1 MEIIIFAHE
10 KFNAVIKMQGKGLIT
25 LVALVLG
32 LICLNELLPTW
43 YSGKIEKQAELVAG
57 DDPVK
62 YQNELTRLSKDT
74 LNLGFTKLYY
84 SKAKE
89 KEMKLGLDLKGGI
102 NVLLEINQRDL
113 INNLTNYS
121 TNPVLIEA
129 LDRTDEAQKNS
140 TKTYVDL
147 FFDEFEIVNKEKNA
161 NLKLADP
168 EIFGNT
174 NLTEIKFNSS
184 DEEVRKV
191 VRNRIELSTGTAYE
205 VIRTRI
211 DKMGVT
217 QPNVQ
222 RVPGTGR
229 ISVEMPGVKD
239 IDRVKKM
246 LQTSAK
252 LQFWEVQEL
261 QEVFPYF
268 QTLKTLVAAKGD
280 SMGVSKDLNFESLL
294 QLNTLRSNGVAN
306 VKLSDTAKINKILA
320 SKVAMDARPSHIKY
334 TKFEWGYKPEAADPD
349 NLVLYAVR
357 GNINQKAP
365 VDGAV
370 ETANIS
376 YDELGR
382 IVVDMQMDSKGSRDW
397 ATLTEKNVGK
407 PVAVTLDNVV
417 YTAPNVVNKIPNG
430 RTQISGNFTQEEAQ
444 DLVNVLGAGKLPA
457 GAKIVQAEV
466 VGPSLGAES
475 VNSGLWSFII
485 AFGIVILYLVFYYGG
500 AGIYAVIAMAI
511 NLFYLM
517 GIMDSVDATL
527 TLPGIAGIVLSMA
540 MAIDANVIVYERTKE
555 ELFLGKNIKEAYNEG
570 FNFSLSAIIDGNL
583 TSLLTAVVLYIF
595 GTGPIKGFAVTLGI
609 GILMSMFTCV
619 LLTRV
624 MIFSRLNKG
633 KGLSVW
639 TSLSK
644 NIFRHTWFD
653 FVGKRKYAYI
663 ISAIIT
669 VVCLGSI
676 FTQGFKFGVDF
687 NGGRSYV
694 VRFDKPVIANDAQ
707 TNLEGKFVNEE
718 GEQNAVD
725 VKTFGN
731 DQQLK
736 ITTDYRVNEESLQAD
751 QDVEA
756 KLFEGLKPYLPKDAT
771 LDSFRSSGEE
781 KYGII
786 SSIKVGPTVADDI
799 KKGGALALII
809 SLVGIFLYILVR
821 FKKWQ
826 FSTGAIASLV
836 HDSIVI
842 LGAYSLLKNVMPFS
856 MEINQ
861 DFIAAI
867 LTVLGYS
874 INDTVIIFDRIREYL
889 QDKKNMTL
897 ESLFNDSISS
907 TLGRTFNTAF
917 MTFLVILA
925 IFIVG
930 GENLRGFM
938 FALLIGVGFGT
949 YSTWFIASA
958 ISYDLFRKKGFK
970 PEDMEKK
977 KRIK

>member
-1 MEIIIFAHE
+1 
-10 KFNAVIKMQGKGLIT
+10 MQGKGFIT
-25 LVALVLG
+25 LIAVILG
-32 LICLNELLPTW
+32 LICINELLPTW
-43 YSGKIEKQAELVAG
+43 YSGKIERQATELSAG
-57 DDPVK
+57 DPVK
-62 YQNELTRLSKDT
+62 YQKEIERLSKDT
-74 LNLGFTKLYY
+74 LDLGFNKLYY
-84 SKAKE
+84 TKAKE

-121 TNPVLIEA
+121 ENPVLIEA
-129 LDRTDEAQKNS
+129 LNRTDEVQKKS
-140 TKTYVDL
+140 TGSYIDNFFVQ
-147 FFDEFEIVNKEKNA
+147 FDEVNKEKNT

-168 EIFGNT
+168 EIFGNP
-174 NLTEIKFNSS
+174 NLSEIRFNTT
-184 DEEVRKV
+184 DEEVKRIVK
-191 VRNRIELSTGTAYE
+191 NRIELSTGTAYE

-252 LQFWEVQEL
+252 LQFWEVQQAPEI
-261 QEVFPYF
+261 FPYF
-268 QTLKTLVAAKGD
+268 EQLSTVISLKGD
-280 SMGVSKDLNFESLL
+280 SIGVAKNTDFLKLL
-294 QLNTLRSNGVAN
+294 QINTLATTGVAN
-306 VKLSDTAKINKILA
+306 VKLSDTATVNKILNHPIA
-320 SKVAMDARPSHIKY
+320 KSARPANIKH
-334 TKFEWGYKPEAADPD
+334 TQFMWGYKPDAGNEG
-349 NLVLYAVR
+349 NLVLYAIR
-357 GNINQKAP
+357 GNASQKAP

-370 ETANIS
+370 ESANIS
-376 YDELGR
+376 YDQLGR
-382 IVVDMQMDSKGSRDW
+382 VVVDMQMDSKGAKDW
-397 ATLTEKNVGK
+397 KTMTEKNVGK
-407 PVAVTLDNVV
+407 PVAVSLDNVI
-417 YTAPNVVNKIPNG
+417 YTAPNVNEAIPSG
-430 RTQISGNFTQEEAQ
+430 RTQISGNFSQEEAQ

-475 VNSGLWSFII
+475 IESGMWSFVI
-485 AFGIVILYLVFYYGG
+485 AFLIIVVYLIFYYGG
-500 AGIYAVIAMAI
+500 AGIYAVIAMLI
-511 NLFYLM
+511 NLFFLI

-527 TLPGIAGIVLSMA
+527 TLPGIAGVVLSMA

-555 ELFLGKNIKEAYNEG
+555 ELFLGKNIKEAYKEG
-570 FNFSLSAIIDGNL
+570 FNFSLSAIIDGNI
-583 TSLLTAVVLYIF
+583 TSLLTAIVLYVF

-609 GILMSMFTCV
+609 GIVMSMFTCV

-624 MIFSRLNKG
+624 MIFSRLEKG

-639 TSLSK
+639 TPLTK
-644 NIFRHTWFD
+644 NLFRNTWINFI
-653 FVGKRKYAYI
+653 GKRKYAYI
-663 ISAIIT
+663 ISAVIIL
-669 VVCLGSI
+669 VSLGSI

-694 VRFDKPVIANDAQ
+694 VRFDQSVQSAKADESLQ
-707 TNLEGKFVNEE
+707 KMFVNKD
-718 GEQNAVD
+718 GDQSAVD
-725 VKTFGN
+725 VKTFGSDN
-731 DQQLK
+731 QLK
-736 ITTDYRVNEESLQAD
+736 VTTDYKIDEES
-751 QDVEA
+751 VEA
-756 KLFEGLKPYLPKDAT
+756 DMEVEQKLFEGLKPFLPKDAT
-771 LDSFRSSGEE
+771 IDSFKSSGDEA
-781 KYGII
+781 YGII
-786 SSIKVGPTVADDI
+786 SSVKVGPTVADDI
-799 KKGGALALII
+799 KTGGAFALII
-809 SLVGIFLYILVR
+809 SLVGIFLYILLR
-821 FKKWQ
+821 FKRWQ
-826 FSTGAIASLV
+826 FSTGAVASLL
-836 HDSIVI
+836 HDAIVI
-842 LGAYSLLKNVMPFS
+842 LGAYSILRNVMPFS

-889 QDKKNMTL
+889 REKKSLTL

-917 MTFLVILA
+917 ATFLVVLA

-958 ISYDLFRKKGFK
+958 VTYDLLKKKGGDEATK
-970 PEDMEKK
+970 KLAEKFEK
-977 KRIK
+977 TKEEQ

>member
-1 MEIIIFAHE
+1 
-10 KFNAVIKMQGKGLIT
+10 MQGKGLIT
-25 LVALVLG
+25 LVAVILG

-43 YSGKIEKQAELVAG
+43 YAGKVERQATAIAGNNPEKYDQEMA
-57 DDPVK
+57 
-62 YQNELTRLSKDT
+62 RLSKDT

-84 SKAKE
+84 SRAKE
-89 KEMKLGLDLKGGI
+89 REMKLGLDLKGGI

-113 INNLTNYS
+113 VNNLTNYS
-121 TNPVLIEA
+121 TNPILLEA
-129 LDRTDEAQKNS
+129 LDKTDQQQKNS
-140 TKTYVDL
+140 TNPYIKDFFTQFDL
-147 FFDEFEIVNKEKNA
+147 VNQEKGT

-174 NLTEIKFNSS
+174 NLSEIKFNTP
-184 DEEVRKV
+184 DAQVKNIIE
-191 VRNRIELSTGTAYE
+191 NRIELSTGTAYE

-222 RVPGTGR
+222 RVPRTGR

-252 LQFWEVQEL
+252 LQFWEVQTV
-261 QEVFPYF
+261 QEVIPYLE
-268 QTLKTLVAAKGD
+268 QLSTIVPLKADSIGVAKNSNLMD
-280 SMGVSKDLNFESLL
+280 ML
-294 QLNTLRSNGVAN
+294 QLNALRANGVGN
-306 VKLSDTAKINKILA
+306 IKLSDTAAVNKILNSQIA
-320 SKVAMDARPSHIKY
+320 KDLRPSNIKY
-334 TKFEWGYKPEAADPD
+334 TQFMWGYKPESGDTN

-370 ETANIS
+370 ESARVN
-376 YDELGR
+376 YDDLGR
-382 IVVDMQMDSKGSRDW
+382 IVIDMQMDSKGSKDW
-397 ATLTEKNVGK
+397 KTLTGRNVNR

-417 YTAPNVVNKIPNG
+417 YTAPNVVNEIPNG
-430 RTQISGNFTQEEAQ
+430 RTQISGNFSQEEAQ

-475 VNSGLWSFII
+475 VQAGLYSFII
-485 AFGIVILYLVFYYGG
+485 AFVIVILYMLFYYGG
-500 AGIYAVIAMAI
+500 AGVFAIIAISI

-540 MAIDANVIVYERTKE
+540 MSIDANVIVYERTKE
-555 ELFLGKNIKEAYNEG
+555 ELFAGKNIREAYNEG
-570 FNFSLSAIIDGNL
+570 FKSSLSAIIDGNI
-583 TSLLTAVVLYIF
+583 TSLLTAVVLYVF
-595 GTGPIKGFAVTLGI
+595 GTGPIQGFAVTLGI
-609 GILMSMFTCV
+609 GIILSMFTCV

-624 MIFSRLNKG
+624 LIFNRLAKG
-633 KGLSVW
+633 KTLSVW
-639 TSLSK
+639 TKFSK
-644 NIFRHTWFD
+644 NIFRNTWID
-653 FVGKRKYAYI
+653 FIGKRKYAYI
-663 ISAIIT
+663 FSGVIT
-669 VVCLGSI
+669 VICLASI
-676 FTQGFKFGVDF
+676 FTQGFKYGVDF
-687 NGGRSYV
+687 KGGRSYV
-694 VRFDKPVIANDAQ
+694 VRFANPVVADQAAES
-707 TNLEGKFVNEE
+707 LEKQFVNKE
-718 GEQNAVD
+718 GQQNAVD
-725 VKTFGN
+725 VKTYGSN
-731 DQQLK
+731 NQLK
-736 ITTDYRVNEESLQAD
+736 ITTDYRIEEESLEAD
-751 QDVEA
+751 QDVEN
-756 KLFEGLKPYLPKDAT
+756 KLFAGLKEYLPADAQLSGFKDSA
-771 LDSFRSSGEE
+771 SNYGVVSSV
-781 KYGII
+781 
-786 SSIKVGPTVADDI
+786 KVGPTVADDI
-799 KKGGALALII
+799 KSGGFIAMFVALA
-809 SLVGIFLYILVR
+809 GIFLYILMR

-836 HDSIVI
+836 HDAIVI
-842 LGAYSLLKNVMPFS
+842 LGVYSLLRNVMPFN

-861 DFIAAI
+861 DFIAAL

-889 QDKKNMTL
+889 GEKRALTL
-897 ESLFNDSISS
+897 EGLFNDSISS

-917 MTFLVILA
+917 MTFLVIFA
-925 IFIVG
+925 IFIFG

-958 ISYDLFRKKGFK
+958 VSYDLLKKKGVEGTK
-970 PEDMEKK
+970 KSLIGEDPVIETEK
-977 KRIK
+977 

>member
-1 MEIIIFAHE
+1 
-10 KFNAVIKMQGKGLIT
+10 MQGKGFIT
-25 LVALVLG
+25 LIAVILG
-32 LICLNELLPTW
+32 LICINELLPTW
-43 YSGKIEKQAELVAG
+43 YSGKIERQATELSAG
-57 DDPVK
+57 DPVK
-62 YQNELTRLSKDT
+62 YQKEIERLSKDT
-74 LNLGFTKLYY
+74 LDLAFNKLYY
-84 SKAKE
+84 TKAKE

-121 TNPVLIEA
+121 ENPVLIEA
-129 LDRTDEAQKNS
+129 LNRTDEVQKKS
-140 TKTYVDL
+140 TGSYIDNFFVQ
-147 FFDEFEIVNKEKNA
+147 FDEVNKEKNT

-168 EIFGNT
+168 EIFGNP
-174 NLTEIKFNSS
+174 NLSEIRFNTS
-184 DEEVRKV
+184 DEDVKRIVK
-191 VRNRIELSTGTAYE
+191 NRIELSTGTAYE

-252 LQFWEVQEL
+252 LQFWEVQQAPEI
-261 QEVFPYF
+261 FPYF
-268 QTLKTLVAAKGD
+268 EQLSTVISLKGD
-280 SMGVSKDLNFESLL
+280 SIGVAKNTDFLKLL
-294 QLNTLRSNGVAN
+294 QINTLATTGVAN
-306 VKLSDTAKINKILA
+306 VKLSDTATVNKILNHPIA
-320 SKVAMDARPSHIKY
+320 KSARPANIKH
-334 TKFEWGYKPEAADPD
+334 TQFMWGYKPDAGNEG
-349 NLVLYAVR
+349 NLVLYAIR
-357 GNINQKAP
+357 GNASQKAP

-370 ETANIS
+370 ESANIS
-376 YDELGR
+376 YDQLGR
-382 IVVDMQMDSKGSRDW
+382 VVVDMQMDSKGAKDW
-397 ATLTEKNVGK
+397 KTMTEKNVGK
-407 PVAVTLDNVV
+407 PVAVSLDNVI
-417 YTAPNVVNKIPNG
+417 YTAPNVNEAIPSG
-430 RTQISGNFTQEEAQ
+430 RTQISGNFSQEEAQ

-475 VNSGLWSFII
+475 IESGMWSFVI
-485 AFGIVILYLVFYYGG
+485 AFLIIVVYLIFYYGG
-500 AGIYAVIAMAI
+500 AGIYAVIAMLI
-511 NLFYLM
+511 NLFFLI

-527 TLPGIAGIVLSMA
+527 TLPGIAGVVLSMA

-555 ELFLGKNIKEAYNEG
+555 ELFLGKNIKEAYKEG
-570 FNFSLSAIIDGNL
+570 FNFSLSAIIDGNI
-583 TSLLTAVVLYIF
+583 TSLLTAIVLYVF

-609 GILMSMFTCV
+609 GIVMSMFTCV

-624 MIFSRLNKG
+624 MIFSRLEKG

-639 TSLSK
+639 TPLTK
-644 NIFRHTWFD
+644 NLFRNTWINFI
-653 FVGKRKYAYI
+653 GKRKYAYI
-663 ISAIIT
+663 ISAVIIL
-669 VVCLGSI
+669 VSLGSI

-694 VRFDKPVIANDAQ
+694 VRFDQSVQSAKADESLQ
-707 TNLEGKFVNEE
+707 KMFVNKD
-718 GEQNAVD
+718 GDQSAVD
-725 VKTFGN
+725 VKTFGSDN
-731 DQQLK
+731 QLK
-736 ITTDYRVNEESLQAD
+736 VTTDYKIDEES
-751 QDVEA
+751 VEA
-756 KLFEGLKPYLPKDAT
+756 DMEVEQKLFEGLKPFLPKDAT
-771 LDSFRSSGEE
+771 IDSFKSSGDEA
-781 KYGII
+781 YGII
-786 SSIKVGPTVADDI
+786 SSVKVGPTVADDI
-799 KKGGALALII
+799 KTGGAFALII
-809 SLVGIFLYILVR
+809 SLVGIFLYILLR
-821 FKKWQ
+821 FKRWQ
-826 FSTGAIASLV
+826 FSTGAVASLL
-836 HDSIVI
+836 HDAIVI
-842 LGAYSLLKNVMPFS
+842 LGAYSILRNVMPFS

-889 QDKKNMTL
+889 REKKSLTL

-917 MTFLVILA
+917 ATFLVILA

-958 ISYDLFRKKGFK
+958 VTYDLLKKKGGEEATK
-970 PEDMEKK
+970 KLAEKFEK
-977 KRIK
+977 TEEEQ

>member
-1 MEIIIFAHE
+1 
-10 KFNAVIKMQGKGLIT
+10 MQGKGLIT
-25 LVALVLG
+25 LVAVILG

-43 YSGKIEKQAELVAG
+43 YASKLEKQATEIAG
-57 DDPVK
+57 DNPEK
-62 YQNELTRLSKDT
+62 YQKELARLSKDT

-84 SKAKE
+84 SKSKE

-113 INNLTNYS
+113 VNNLTNYS

-129 LDRTDEAQKNS
+129 LDRTDQQQKNS
-140 TKTYVDL
+140 TNTYIKD
-147 FFDEFEIVNKEKNA
+147 FFTQFEQVNKEKGT

-174 NLTEIKFNSS
+174 NLSEIKFNTP
-184 DEEVRKV
+184 DDKVRNIIE
-191 VRNRIELSTGTAYE
+191 NRIELSTGTAYE

-222 RVPGTGR
+222 RVPRTGR

-252 LQFWEVQEL
+252 LQFWEVQQV
-261 QEVFPYF
+261 QEVLPYF
-268 QTLKTLVAAKGD
+268 EQLNTIVNAKADSIGVPANTNLVAL
-280 SMGVSKDLNFESLL
+280 M
-294 QLNTLRSNGVAN
+294 QLGTLRSNGVAN
-306 VKLSDTAKINKILA
+306 VKLSDTAVVNKILNSEA
-320 SKVAMDARPSHIKY
+320 AKNLRPQNLKY
-334 TKFEWGYKPEAADPD
+334 SQFMWGYKPEVNDPN
-349 NLVLYAVR
+349 NLVLYAIR

-370 ETANIS
+370 ESARVN
-376 YDELGR
+376 YDDLGR
-382 IVVDMQMDSKGSRDW
+382 IVVDMQMDSKGSKDW
-397 ATLTEKNVGK
+397 KTLTSRNVNK

-417 YTAPNVVNKIPNG
+417 YTAPNVVNEIPNG
-430 RTQISGNFTQEEAQ
+430 RTQISGSFSQEEAQ

-475 VNSGLWSFII
+475 VQAGMYSFII
-485 AFGIVILYLVFYYGG
+485 AFVIIILYMLFYYGG
-500 AGIYAVIAMAI
+500 AGVYAIIAISI
-511 NLFYLM
+511 NLFYLL

-540 MAIDANVIVYERTKE
+540 MSIDANVIVYERTKE
-555 ELFLGKNIKEAYNEG
+555 ELFAGKNIREAYNEG
-570 FNFSLSAIIDGNL
+570 FKFSLSAIIDGNI
-583 TSLLTAVVLYIF
+583 TSLLTAIVLYIF
-595 GTGPIKGFAVTLGI
+595 GTGPIQGFAVTLGI
-609 GILMSMFTCV
+609 GILLSMFTCV
-619 LLTRV
+619 VLTRV
-624 MIFSRLNKG
+624 LIFSRLEKG
-633 KGLSVW
+633 KSLSVW
-639 TSLSK
+639 TKFSK
-644 NIFRHTWFD
+644 NIFRNTWINFI
-653 FVGKRKYAYI
+653 GKRKLAYI
-663 ISAIIT
+663 FSGIIT
-669 VVCLGSI
+669 LICLASI
-676 FTQGFKFGVDF
+676 FTSGFKYGVDF
-687 NGGRSYV
+687 KGGRSYV
-694 VRFDKPVIANDAQ
+694 VRFANPVVADEAAES
-707 TNLEGKFVNEE
+707 LEKQFVNKE
-718 GEQNAVD
+718 GQKNAVD
-725 VKTFGN
+725 VKTFGSS
-731 DQQLK
+731 DQLK
-736 ITTDYRVNEESLQAD
+736 ITTDYRVDEESLEAD
-751 QDVEA
+751 LDVEN
-756 KLFEGLKPYLPKDAT
+756 KLFTGLQPYLPEDAQISGFKD
-771 LDSFRSSGEE
+771 SGASN
-781 KYGII
+781 YGIV
-786 SSIKVGPTVADDI
+786 SSVKVGPTVADDI
-799 KKGGALALII
+799 KSGGAIAMLIALA
-809 SLVGIFLYILVR
+809 GIFLYILVR

-836 HDSIVI
+836 HDAIVI
-842 LGAYSLLKNVMPFS
+842 LGVYSLLKNVMPFN

-889 QDKKNMTL
+889 AEKKSLTL
-897 ESLFNDSISS
+897 EGLFNDSISS

-925 IFIVG
+925 IFIFG

-958 ISYDLFRKKGFK
+958 VSYDLL
-970 PEDMEKK
+970 KK
-977 KRIK
+977 KNPAGTSNKLAADKVTEDKRK

>member
-1 MEIIIFAHE
+1 
-10 KFNAVIKMQGKGLIT
+10 MQGKGFIT
-25 LVALVLG
+25 LIAVILG
-32 LICLNELLPTW
+32 LICINELLPTW
-43 YSGKIEKQAELVAG
+43 YSGKIERQATELSAG
-57 DDPVK
+57 DPVK
-62 YQNELTRLSKDT
+62 YQKEIERLSKDT
-74 LNLGFTKLYY
+74 LDLGFNKLYY
-84 SKAKE
+84 TKAKE

-121 TNPVLIEA
+121 ENPVLIEA
-129 LDRTDEAQKNS
+129 LNRTDEVQKKS
-140 TKTYVDL
+140 TGSYIDNFFVQ
-147 FFDEFEIVNKEKNA
+147 FDEVNKEKNT

-168 EIFGNT
+168 EIFGNP
-174 NLTEIKFNSS
+174 NLSEIRFNTT
-184 DEEVRKV
+184 DEDVKRIVK
-191 VRNRIELSTGTAYE
+191 NRIELSTGTAYE

-252 LQFWEVQEL
+252 LQFWEVQQAPEI
-261 QEVFPYF
+261 FPYF
-268 QTLKTLVAAKGD
+268 EQLSTVISLKGD
-280 SMGVSKDLNFESLL
+280 SIGVAKNTDFLKLL
-294 QLNTLRSNGVAN
+294 QINTLATTGVAN
-306 VKLSDTAKINKILA
+306 VKLSDTATVNKILNHPIA
-320 SKVAMDARPSHIKY
+320 KSARPANIKH
-334 TKFEWGYKPEAADPD
+334 TQFMWGYKPDAGNEG
-349 NLVLYAVR
+349 NLVLYAIR
-357 GNINQKAP
+357 GNASQKAP

-370 ETANIS
+370 ESANIS
-376 YDELGR
+376 YDQLGR
-382 IVVDMQMDSKGSRDW
+382 VVVDMQMDSKGAKDW
-397 ATLTEKNVGK
+397 KTMTEKNVGK
-407 PVAVTLDNVV
+407 PVAVSLDNVI
-417 YTAPNVVNKIPNG
+417 YTAPNVNEAIPSG
-430 RTQISGNFTQEEAQ
+430 RTQISGNFSQEEAQ

-475 VNSGLWSFII
+475 IESGMWSFVI
-485 AFGIVILYLVFYYGG
+485 AFLIIVVYLIFYYGG
-500 AGIYAVIAMAI
+500 AGIYAVIAMLI
-511 NLFYLM
+511 NLFFLI

-527 TLPGIAGIVLSMA
+527 TLPGIAGVVLSMA

-555 ELFLGKNIKEAYNEG
+555 ELFLGKNIKEAYKEG
-570 FNFSLSAIIDGNL
+570 FNFSLSAIIDGNI
-583 TSLLTAVVLYIF
+583 TSLLTAIVLYVF

-609 GILMSMFTCV
+609 GIVMSMFTCV

-624 MIFSRLNKG
+624 MIFSRLEKG

-639 TSLSK
+639 TPLTK
-644 NIFRHTWFD
+644 NLFRNTWINFI
-653 FVGKRKYAYI
+653 GKRKYAYI
-663 ISAIIT
+663 ISAVIIL
-669 VVCLGSI
+669 VSLGSI

-694 VRFDKPVIANDAQ
+694 VRFDQSVQSAKADESLQ
-707 TNLEGKFVNEE
+707 KMFVNKD
-718 GEQNAVD
+718 GDQSAVD
-725 VKTFGN
+725 VKTFGSDN
-731 DQQLK
+731 QLK
-736 ITTDYRVNEESLQAD
+736 VTTDYKIDEESVEAD
-751 QDVEA
+751 MDVEQ
-756 KLFEGLKPYLPKDAT
+756 KLFEGLKPFLPKDAT
-771 LDSFRSSGEE
+771 IDSFKSSGDEA
-781 KYGII
+781 YGII
-786 SSIKVGPTVADDI
+786 SSVKVGPTVADDI
-799 KKGGALALII
+799 KTGGAFALII
-809 SLVGIFLYILVR
+809 SLVGIFLYILLR
-821 FKKWQ
+821 FKRWQ
-826 FSTGAIASLV
+826 FSTGAVASLL
-836 HDSIVI
+836 HDAIVI
-842 LGAYSLLKNVMPFS
+842 LGAYSILRNVMPFS

-889 QDKKNMTL
+889 REKKSLTL

-917 MTFLVILA
+917 ATFLVILA

-958 ISYDLFRKKGFK
+958 VTYDLLKKKGGEEATK
-970 PEDMEKK
+970 KLAEKFEK
-977 KRIK
+977 TEEEQ

>member
-1 MEIIIFAHE
+1 
-10 KFNAVIKMQGKGLIT
+10 MQGKGFIT
-25 LVALVLG
+25 LIAVILG
-32 LICLNELLPTW
+32 LICINELLPTW
-43 YSGKIEKQAELVAG
+43 YAGKVEKQATEISAG
-57 DDPVK
+57 DPVK
-62 YQNELTRLSKDT
+62 YQKELDRLSKDT
-74 LNLGFTKLYY
+74 LNLGFTKLHY
-84 SKAKE
+84 KGAKE

-113 INNLTNYS
+113 ISNLTNYS
-121 TNPVLIEA
+121 ENPILIEA
-129 LDRTDEAQKNS
+129 LNRTDEVQKNS
-140 TKTYVDL
+140 TRSYIDN
-147 FFDEFEIVNKEKNA
+147 FFVQFDAVNKEKGA

-168 EIFGNT
+168 EIFGNP
-174 NLTEIKFNSS
+174 NLTEIRFNTS
-184 DEEVRKV
+184 DEEVKKIV
-191 VRNRIELSTGTAYE
+191 SNRIELSTGTAYE

-252 LQFWEVQEL
+252 LQFWEVQQL
-261 QEVFPYF
+261 PEVAPYF
-268 QTLKTLVAAKGD
+268 EQLSQIIAVKGD
-280 SMGVSKDLNFESLL
+280 SIGVPKTTNLMNLL
-294 QLNTLRSNGVAN
+294 QLNTMAANGVGN
-306 VKLSDTAKINKILA
+306 IKLSDTATVNKILNSEIA
-320 SKVAMDARPSHIKY
+320 KKARPANIKH
-334 TKFEWGYKPEAADPD
+334 TNFFWGYKPDAGNEG
-349 NLVLYAVR
+349 NLVLYAIR
-357 GNINQKAP
+357 GNASQKAP

-370 ETANIS
+370 ESANIG
-376 YDELGR
+376 YDDLGR
-382 IVVDMQMDSKGSRDW
+382 VVVDMQMDSKGAKDW
-397 ATLTEKNVGK
+397 KTMTEKNVGK

-417 YTAPNVVNKIPNG
+417 YTAPNVNEAIPSG
-430 RTQISGNFTQEEAQ
+430 RTQISGNFSQEEAQ

-475 VNSGLWSFII
+475 IQSGMWSFII
-485 AFGIVILYLVFYYGG
+485 AFLIIVVYLIFYYGG
-500 AGIYAVIAMAI
+500 AGVYAVIAMLI
-511 NLFYLM
+511 NLFFLM

-527 TLPGIAGIVLSMA
+527 TLPGIAGVVLSMA

-555 ELFLGKNIKEAYNEG
+555 ELFLGKNIKEAYKEG
-570 FNFSLSAIIDGNL
+570 FNFSLSAIIDGNI
-583 TSLLTAVVLYIF
+583 TSLLTAIVLYVF

-624 MIFSRLNKG
+624 MIFNRLEKG

-639 TSLSK
+639 TPMTK
-644 NIFRHTWFD
+644 NLFRNTWID
-653 FVGKRKYAYI
+653 FIGKRKFAYI
-663 ISAIIT
+663 FSAILT
-669 VVCLGSI
+669 VICLGSI

-694 VRFDKPVIANDAQ
+694 VRFDKSVNPVDADESLQ
-707 TNLEGKFVNEE
+707 KIFVAKD
-718 GEQNAVD
+718 GDQNAVD
-725 VKTFGN
+725 VKTFGSDN
-731 DQQLK
+731 QLK
-736 ITTDYRVNEESLQAD
+736 ITTDYMINEQS
-751 QDVEA
+751 VEA
-756 KLFEGLKPYLPKDAT
+756 DMAVEQKLFEGLKPYLPANASIQNFKGGDDGAA
-771 LDSFRSSGEE
+771 
-781 KYGII
+781 YGII
-786 SSIKVGPTVADDI
+786 SSVKVGPTVADDI
-799 KKGGALALII
+799 KTGGALALFIALI
-809 SLVGIFLYILVR
+809 GIFLYILLR
-821 FKKWQ
+821 FKRWQ

-836 HDSIVI
+836 HDAIVI
-842 LGAYSLLKNVMPFS
+842 LGVYSLLRNMMPFS

-861 DFIAAI
+861 DFIAAL

-889 QDKKNMTL
+889 KEKKSLTL
-897 ESLFNDSISS
+897 ENLFNDSISS

-917 MTFLVILA
+917 ATFLVILA
-925 IFIVG
+925 IFIFG

-958 ISYDLFRKKGFK
+958 VSYDLLKKKGTKALAEK
-970 PEDMEKK
+970 PAVEENKGST
-977 KRIK
+977 RN